1 MKTSRSAA
9 LAAALLA
16 TGVSAPCA
24 LLAES
29 KNPSIPM
36 GSLSAFPVIVQP
48 GTHPT
53 LTWNIS
59 YPSIIQDYVE
69 INDPGGSEDGGSGGD
84 GDGGG
89 DDGGGSTGGGGV
101 DGGGGTGG
109 GSGSHDTYINP
120 KTTLDVEIR
129 VIGAGVTYAN
139 NNGTNLTFVPTE
151 AQVSFDG
158 GSYARCFYATNKSVK
173 PNYVVWWKKS
183 IQAGQKL
190 RFGGRYY
197 YNRSWGPYFN
207 SQSGTKNVRI
217 LVNGDVP
224 PTTYPLHSA
233 PTLESF
239 LKPYLDASGKV
250 KIGPMDCIVFMELTH
265 SDSQITHPGYDLQDM
280 VMLVTFKSKNN
291 NGHGNNVDGVD
302 SSNPGNAP
310 FVDSDPTVDD
320 EKK

>member
-1 MKTSRSAA
+1 
-9 LAAALLA
+9 
-16 TGVSAPCA
+16 
-24 LLAES
+24 
-29 KNPSIPM
+29 M
-36 GSLSAFPVIVQP
+36 GSLSAHPVVVQP
-48 GTHPT
+48 GTRPT
-53 LTWNIS
+53 LTWTIS
-59 YPSIIQDYVE
+59 YPSTVEDYVE
-69 INDPGGSEDGGSGGD
+69 INDPGGDEGGGGEDGGG

-89 DDGGGSTGGGGV
+89 GDGGGV

-109 GSGSHDTYINP
+109 GGGGHDTYINP
-120 KTTLDVEIR
+120 KTTLDVEVR

-139 NNGTNLTFVPTE
+139 NNGSNLTFVPTE
-151 AQVSFDG
+151 AQVSFNG
-158 GSYARCFYATNKSVK
+158 GSYSRCFYATNNAVK

-183 IQAGQKL
+183 IKQGEKL

-197 YNRSWGPYFN
+197 HNRAWGPYYN
-207 SQSGTKNVRI
+207 SQSGTRNVRI
-217 LVNGDVP
+217 LVNGDTP

-239 LKPYLDASGKV
+239 LKPYLDATGRV

-265 SDSQITHPGYDLQDM
+265 NDSQMAHQGYDLQDM